1 MRHRIHTFREHG
13 HRLGRRPFW
22 LRLFFLVVLGSHS
35 CLAADGPHWIDVLFC
50 WVSLENQ
57 ETQGLTCSIFFLQ
70 ANALAFANACTNK
83 IRLNTQMLSSPSVK
97 DMFIK
102 RLLKLYYSYYSARCL
117 NSVTWLIRLNWSDAC
132 FWVLYWHIIILDLT
146 LICLKGC

>member
-1 MRHRIHTFREHG
+1 MRHCIHTFREHG

-35 CLAADGPHWIDVLFC
+35 CLAADGPHWIAVLFC

-57 ETQGLTCSIFFLQ
+57 ETQGFTCSIFFCQ

-83 IRLNTQMLSSPSVK
+83 IRLITQMLSSPSIST
-97 DMFIK
+97 FI
-102 RLLKLYYSYYSARCL
+102 RGLLKLCYYSASCL
-117 NSVTWLIRLNWSDAC
+117 NAVTWLIRLNWSDTNLR
-132 FWVLYWHIIILDLT
+132 VLFWHIIILDLT
-146 LICLKGC
+146 LICLREC